1 MADDAVAEGGYEE
14 QKEGVEPEES
24 FEESFDNL
32 EEEDIFGEE
41 DDNEDE
47 EYLDSREQ
55 AVASAAADAVANA
68 GGARTGGGVRSTIKK
83 MIKWKSSTTANV
95 LVPSCGGICRMVN
108 KDGKE
113 DLVPWVGTDPDEKVN
128 CFGWDI
134 DAQEWSI
141 DSNLYNKHWRDM
153 QGPVHVGQYR
163 PPGVKPEQA
172 TEEKCTKF
180 EGVKFGGIK
189 TKTDGDFKG
198 ANSSQSRQWDRGRST
213 SNGSHEQQ
221 LMLEVASKCGWL
233 KLRLS

>member
-1 MADDAVAEGGYEE
+1 MQE
-14 QKEGVEPEES
+14 EPE
-24 FEESFDNL
+24 
-32 EEEDIFGEE
+32 
-41 DDNEDE
+41 
-47 EYLDSREQ
+47 R
-55 AVASAAADAVANA
+55 
-68 GGARTGGGVRSTIKK
+68 GGGVRSTIKK
-83 MIKWKSSTTANV
+83 MIKWKRSTAANV
-95 LVPSCGGICRMVN
+95 LVPSCGGISRMIS

-128 CFGWDI
+128 CFSWDI

-141 DSNLYNKHWRDM
+141 DSNLYNKNWRDM

-213 SNGSHEQQ
+213 SNGPHGQQ
-221 LMLEVASKCGWL
+221 LMLEGASKCGWL
-233 KLRLS
+233 KLRLRLSK